1 MQKVLSMPMKPPKSL
16 ILYLILFF
24 LIPSTQAHAYLDPG
38 SGSLIIQAL
47 IAGLLGL
54 LVALRVFRDTIFSFL
69 GIKRAPP
76 KDEDDE
82 HNPTDD
88 SLNP

>member
-1 MQKVLSMPMKPPKSL
+1 MPEKLPKSL
-16 ILYLILFF
+16 IIYLLLFS

-54 LVALRVFRDTIFSFL
+54 LVALRVFRDTILSFL
-69 GIKRAPP
+69 GIRRSPP

-82 HNPTDD
+82 HNTTDD
-88 SLNP
+88 NLKP

>member
-1 MQKVLSMPMKPPKSL
+1 MTMKLPKT
-16 ILYLILFF
+16 LFLFLLVYF

-54 LVALRVFRDTIFSFL
+54 LVALRVFRDTILSFL
-69 GIKRAPP
+69 GIKRPLP
-76 KDEDDE
+76 KEDEDE
-82 HNPTDD
+82 RATTDD
-88 SLNP
+88 DLNP

>member
-1 MQKVLSMPMKPPKSL
+1 MQKVLPMPMKLPRSL
-16 ILYLILFF
+16 VLYLLLFF

-54 LVALRVFRDTIFSFL
+54 LVALRAFRETILSFL
-69 GIKRAPP
+69 GIKRSPP
-76 KDEDDE
+76 KDEDDG

-88 SLNP
+88 NLNP

>member
-1 MQKVLSMPMKPPKSL
+1 MPKKLSGSML
-16 ILYLILFF
+16 LYLVLFF
-24 LIPSTQAHAYLDPG
+24 LIPTAQAHAYLDPG

-54 LVALRVFRDTIFSFL
+54 LVAMRMFRDTILSFL
-69 GIKRAPP
+69 GIKRSPP

-82 HNPTDD
+82 HTTTDD
-88 SLNP
+88 NLKP